1 MGSSEEGHQEVGR
14 SCKVKI
20 PEAPSQPVKLLRIA
34 CRGKNG
40 KAICK
45 PKLKSSGKVGECPE
59 RGGRGVGADA
69 GRQQESCSLEGP
81 G

>member
-14 SCKVKI
+14 SCKVRI
-20 PEAPSQPVKLLRIA
+20 PEAPSQHVKLLRIT

-45 PKLKSSGKVGECPE
+45 PKPKSSGKVGECPE
-59 RGGRGVGADA
+59 RGGRGVGAEE
-69 GRQQESCSLEGP
+69 GQKESCSLEGP